1 MTQYEIQVF
10 KETAI
15 KGYPAALPLP
25 TLENVKEVSE
35 KKSQHFFSLAKSG
48 KFPALMAESTDKIG
62 YALSEAKGDVLEY
75 FAGANTTTN
84 DPEAQ
89 ERIIPAGEY
98 IVLKGKGGPS
108 RKLFDQLI
116 SEFFG
121 EILPEHPELYKGD
134 TFVVEALLNGNAMD
148 AEVELRI
155 PLSK

>member
-89 ERIIPAGEY
+89 ERIIPSGEY
-98 IVLKGKGGPS
+98 IVLKEKVVLVGNYSINLSVSFLEKS
-108 RKLFDQLI
+108 YQN
-116 SEFFG
+116 
-121 EILPEHPELYKGD
+121 ILNCTK
-134 TFVVEALLNGNAMD
+134 AILLW
-148 AEVELRI
+148 L
-155 PLSK
+155 KHY